1 MTDPTTPVTTKDMTM
16 QAITHRSYG
25 TADVVELQDVDT
37 PAVGPADVLV
47 AVRAASLNYADWH
60 RLTGTPY
67 LIRLQSGLR
76 RPERTI
82 LGSDAAGI
90 VEAVGS
96 NVARF
101 APGDAV
107 FGRRAGGMLAEYASV
122 PETQLVH
129 KPANVTFEQAAAV
142 GVAAFTALQGLR
154 DKGHVQPGDRV
165 LIKGASG
172 GVGTFAVQIA
182 KSFGAHVTAV
192 CSTPNVDTVRAI
204 GADEVI
210 DYTRQDLIEG
220 GQRYDVMLDIAG
232 NQSLSECRRLLQR
245 DGIYVLVGGPKGR
258 WLGPIPRLIRALL
271 LSLVVSQTL
280 TSFTSHETAEDLRV
294 LRDLIAAGTVTPVID
309 RTYERSEA
317 ADALRYLGDGH
328 ARGKIIVSM

>member
-1 MTDPTTPVTTKDMTM
+1 MK
-16 QAITHRSYG
+16 AITYHTYG
-25 TADVVELQDVDT
+25 PPDVLELQEIDT
-37 PAVGPADVLV
+37 PAVGPDDVLV

-60 RLTGTPY
+60 YLTATPHLMRLVA
-67 LIRLQSGLR
+67 GLR
-76 RPERTI
+76 KPKRTI
-82 LGSDAAGI
+82 LGSDVAGI

-96 NVARF
+96 NVAQF

-107 FGRRAGGMLAEYASV
+107 FGRCNGGALAELACA

-129 KPANVTFEQAAAV
+129 KPANVTFAQAAAT

-154 DKGHVQPGDRV
+154 DKGRVEPGQRV

-192 CSTPNVDTVRAI
+192 CSTPNVDTVRSI

-210 DYTRQDLIEG
+210 DYTRHDLTHA
-220 GQRYDVMLDIAG
+220 GQRYDLMLDIAG
-232 NQSLSECRRLLQR
+232 DQSLSDCRSVLQPN
-245 DGIYVLVGGPKGR
+245 GTYVLVGGPKGR
-258 WLGPIPRLIRALL
+258 WLGPIPRLIHALV
-271 LSLVVSQTL
+271 LSRVVSQTL
-280 TSFTSHETAEDLRV
+280 TSFTAQHTAEDLRV
-294 LRDLIAAGTVTPVID
+294 LRDLLEAEAVTPVID
-309 RTYERSEA
+309 RIYEFSEA